1 MSDTSSTK
9 TKTKTTNKIDM
20 LHGPLLMR
28 ILLFSLPLAAS
39 SMLQQLFNSIDV
51 AVVGHFVGSQALAA
65 VGSNAP
71 VISLLINLF
80 VGISMGANAIISNHI
95 GQNDEDRIRRS
106 VGTVGVLALLSGF
119 TLLVLGVSIARPIL
133 TWMDTPEEVLDMAVL
148 YLRIYF
154 LGMPFF
160 MVFNFGSA
168 ILRSMGDTRRP
179 LYILVA
185 AGVVNTLLNLFFVL
199 VLHMGVEGVAIAT
212 SIASAVSA
220 AVMVWLLLHEPEPFR
235 LEWKALRI
243 DRRELSRILQIGVPA
258 GLQGM
263 VFSISN
269 VLVQSTI
276 NGYGAS
282 AVAGSAA
289 AQNFEYYCYFLI
301 TAFNGAAISFIG
313 QNYGAGQMQRV
324 KRIFFICMGLAVT
337 FCLVLN
343 ELLVWQGDAVLNLFS
358 TDAEV
363 HHYGLMRMHIAL
375 SLQWMACSYEISGSA
390 LRGMGHSLMPTL
402 YTIFGTC
409 LLRVVWVF
417 AVVPV
422 WPGFDVLMSVYP
434 ISWVITGSMVLLSF
448 FYVFRREERSMKPV
462 AA

>member
-1 MSDTSSTK
+1 MSEISS

-20 LHGPLLMR
+20 LHGPLLVR

-51 AVVGHFVGSQALAA
+51 AVVGHFVGSKALAA

-133 TWMDTPEEVLDMAVL
+133 TWMDTPQEVLDMAVL

-160 MVFNFGSA
+160 MIFNFGSA

-185 AGVVNTLLNLFFVL
+185 AGVVNTVLNLFFVL

-220 AVMVWLLLHEPEPFR
+220 AVMVWLLLREPEPFR
-235 LEWKALRI
+235 LDCKSLRI

-276 NGYGAS
+276 NSYGAS

-337 FCLVLN
+337 LCFVLN

-363 HHYGLMRMHIAL
+363 HRYGLMRMHIAL

-390 LRGMGHSLMPTL
+390 LRGMGRSLMPTL
-402 YTIFGTC
+402 YTIVGTC

-417 AVVPV
+417 AVVPA

-448 FYVFRREERSMKPV
+448 FYVFRKDERSMKPV
-462 AA
+462 TA

>member
-1 MSDTSSTK
+1 MSEISS

-51 AVVGHFVGSQALAA
+51 AVVGHFVGSKALAA

-133 TWMDTPEEVLDMAVL
+133 TWMDTPQEVLDMAVL

-160 MVFNFGSA
+160 MIFNFGSA

-179 LYILVA
+179 LYILVV
-185 AGVVNTLLNLFFVL
+185 AGVVNTVLNLFFVL

-220 AVMVWLLLHEPEPFR
+220 AVMVWLLLREPEPFR
-235 LEWKALRI
+235 LDWKTLRI

-337 FCLVLN
+337 LCFVLN

-363 HHYGLMRMHIAL
+363 HRYGLMRMHIAL

-390 LRGMGHSLMPTL
+390 LRGMGRSLMPTL
-402 YTIFGTC
+402 YTIVGTC

-417 AVVPV
+417 AVVPA

-448 FYVFRREERSMKPV
+448 FYVFRKEERSMKPV
-462 AA
+462 TA

>member
-1 MSDTSSTK
+1 MTENSSTK
-9 TKTKTTNKIDM
+9 TKNRNKIDM

-28 ILLFSLPLAAS
+28 VLLFSLPLAAS

-51 AVVGHFVGSQALAA
+51 AVVGHFVGSKALAA

-95 GQNDEDRIRRS
+95 GQNDEERIRRS
-106 VGTVGVLALLSGF
+106 VGTVGVLALVSGF

-133 TWMDTPEEVLDMAVL
+133 TWMDTPAEVLDMAVL

-160 MVFNFGSA
+160 MIFNFGSA

-179 LYILVA
+179 LYILVV
-185 AGVVNTLLNLFFVL
+185 AGIVNTLLNLFFVL

-220 AVMVWLLLHEPEPFR
+220 VIMVCLLLHEPEPFR

-243 DRRELSRILQIGVPA
+243 DRRELNRILQIGVPA

-276 NGYGAS
+276 NSYGAS

-313 QNYGAGQMQRV
+313 QNYGAGQMHRV
-324 KRIFFICMGLAVT
+324 KRIFFICMTLAVA
-337 FCLVLN
+337 FCLGLN
-343 ELLVWQGDAVLNLFS
+343 VLLVWQGDAVLNLFS

-363 HHYGLMRMHIAL
+363 HRYGLMRMHIAL
-375 SLQWMACSYEISGSA
+375 SLQWVACSYEISGSA

-402 YTIFGTC
+402 YTIVGTC

-434 ISWVITGSMVLLSF
+434 ISWVITGTMVLLSF
-448 FYVFRREERSMKPV
+448 FYVFRKETMRLGFQP
-462 AA
+462 A

>member
-1 MSDTSSTK
+1 MTENSSTK
-9 TKTKTTNKIDM
+9 TKTRNKIDM

-28 ILLFSLPLAAS
+28 VLLFSLPLAAS

-51 AVVGHFVGSQALAA
+51 AVVGHFVGSKALAA

-95 GQNDEDRIRRS
+95 GQNDEERIRRS
-106 VGTVGVLALLSGF
+106 VGTVGVLALVSGF

-133 TWMDTPEEVLDMAVL
+133 TWMDTPAEVLDMAVL

-160 MVFNFGSA
+160 MIFNFGSA

-179 LYILVA
+179 LYILVV
-185 AGVVNTLLNLFFVL
+185 AGIVNTLLNLFFVL

-220 AVMVWLLLHEPEPFR
+220 VIMVCLLLHEPEPFR

-243 DRRELSRILQIGVPA
+243 DRRELNRILQIGVPA

-276 NGYGAS
+276 NSYGAS

-313 QNYGAGQMQRV
+313 QNYGAGQMHRV
-324 KRIFFICMGLAVT
+324 KRIFFICMTLAVA
-337 FCLVLN
+337 FCLGLN
-343 ELLVWQGDAVLNLFS
+343 VLLVWQGDAVLNLFS

-363 HHYGLMRMHIAL
+363 HRYGLMRMHIAL
-375 SLQWMACSYEISGSA
+375 SLQWVACSYEISGSA

-402 YTIFGTC
+402 YTIVGTC

-434 ISWVITGSMVLLSF
+434 ISWVITGTMVLLSF
-448 FYVFRREERSMKPV
+448 FYVFRKETMRSGFQP
-462 AA
+462 A

>member
-1 MSDTSSTK
+1 
-9 TKTKTTNKIDM
+9 M
-20 LHGPLLMR
+20 LHGPLFMK

-39 SMLQQLFNSIDV
+39 STLQQLFNSIDV
-51 AVVGHFVGSQALAA
+51 AVVGHFVGSKALAA

-95 GQNDEDRIRRS
+95 GQNDHLRIRRS
-106 VGTVGVLALLSGF
+106 IATVGVLALVSGF
-119 TLLVLGVSIARPIL
+119 TLLLLGVCIARPIL
-133 TWMDTPEEVLDMAVL
+133 TWMDTPKEVLDMAVL

-160 MVFNFGSA
+160 MIFNFGAA

-179 LYILVA
+179 LYILVV
-185 AGVVNTLLNLFFVL
+185 AGIVNTLLNLFFVL

-220 AVMVWLLLHEPEPFR
+220 FIMVRLLIREPAPFN
-235 LEWKALRI
+235 LVWKDLRI
-243 DRRELSRILQIGVPA
+243 DRRELGRMLQIGVPA

-263 VFSISN
+263 IFSISN

-324 KRIFFICMGLAVT
+324 KRIFLICMGLAVS
-337 FCLVLN
+337 FCLVMN

-358 TDAEV
+358 TDPEV
-363 HHYGLMRMHIAL
+363 HHYGLMRMQIAL
-375 SLQWMACSYEISGSA
+375 SLQWLACSYEVSGSA
-390 LRGMGHSLMPTL
+390 LRGMGRSLMPTL
-402 YTIFGTC
+402 YTIVGTC
-409 LLRVVWVF
+409 LLRVIWVF
-417 AVVPV
+417 AVVPA

-434 ISWVITGSMVLLSF
+434 ISWILTGCMVLTSF
-448 FYVFRREERSMKPV
+448 LYVLRKETRSMKHV
-462 AA
+462 AV

>member
-1 MSDTSSTK
+1 MSEISS

-51 AVVGHFVGSQALAA
+51 AVVGHFVGSKALAA

-119 TLLVLGVSIARPIL
+119 TLLVLGVGIARPIL
-133 TWMDTPEEVLDMAVL
+133 TWMDTPPEVLDMAVL

-160 MVFNFGSA
+160 MIFNFGSA

-185 AGVVNTLLNLFFVL
+185 AGVVNTVLNLFFVL

-220 AVMVWLLLHEPEPFR
+220 AIMVWLLLREPEPFR
-235 LEWKALRI
+235 LDFKSLRI

-276 NGYGAS
+276 NSYGAS

-324 KRIFFICMGLAVT
+324 KRISFICMGLAVT
-337 FCLVLN
+337 LCFVLN

-363 HHYGLMRMHIAL
+363 HRYGLMRMHIAL

-390 LRGMGHSLMPTL
+390 LRGMGRSLMPTL
-402 YTIFGTC
+402 YTIVGTC

-417 AVVPV
+417 AVVPA

-448 FYVFRREERSMKPV
+448 FYVFRKDERSMKSV
-462 AA
+462 TA